1 MRVFEQ
7 FERERDERIR
17 KETFEKVLKVVEM
30 LKQNQDV
37 ELIAKEVEFSI
48 EQIKMIYRSINS
60 NEKVWDKIDK
70 IADQYDGHYVEP
82 TVPDKVETS
91 DISSYIQK
99 IKFLSEEEE
108 LRRFSELKEKH
119 LSDSK
124 TRINGTKREIAKN
137 LLNKNLKM
145 SIEDI
150 AKIVKLEIEE
160 VSDLVKQVNRNKP

>member
-1 MRVFEQ
+1 MKVFEQ

-37 ELIAKEVEFSI
+37 ELIAKEVEFSV
-48 EQIKMIYRSINS
+48 EQIKMINQSINS
-60 NEKVWDKIDK
+60 NEKVWDKI
-70 IADQYDGHYVEP
+70 ADQYGGHYVEP
-82 TVPDKVETS
+82 TVPEKVDTS

-99 IKFLSEEEE
+99 IKFLSEEDE
-108 LRRFSELKEKH
+108 LRRLSELKEKH

-145 SIEDI
+145 SIEDV
-150 AKIVKLEIEE
+150 AKIVKLELEE
-160 VSDLVKQVNRNKP
+160 VSDLAKQVNRNKQ